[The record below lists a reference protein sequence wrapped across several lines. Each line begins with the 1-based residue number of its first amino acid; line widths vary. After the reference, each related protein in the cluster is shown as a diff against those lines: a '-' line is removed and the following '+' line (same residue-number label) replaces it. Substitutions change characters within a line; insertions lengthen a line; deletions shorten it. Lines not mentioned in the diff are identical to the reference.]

1 MSEKVFE
8 KELRIM
14 KEIESWEKI
23 FDDLSPEKKSG
34 AQRLIEQVAFMKITL
49 EELQMQIIESG
60 PIYHFR
66 NGKQEMLI
74 EHPAQKSY
82 NTMINRYTTA
92 VDKLLGYLPR
102 EAAKEVDDG
111 FANFVSERL

>member
-1 MSEKVFE
+1 MMNT
-8 KELRIM
+8 RIN
-14 KEIESWEKI
+14 KEIADWNRILGELTDEKRA
-23 FDDLSPEKKSG
+23 G
-34 AQRLIEQVAFMKITL
+34 AHRLIEQAAFMKVTL
-49 EELQMQIIESG
+49 EELQEQIKRDG
-60 PIYHFR
+60 PVYHFK

-102 EAAKEVDDG
+102 EVAKEVDDG